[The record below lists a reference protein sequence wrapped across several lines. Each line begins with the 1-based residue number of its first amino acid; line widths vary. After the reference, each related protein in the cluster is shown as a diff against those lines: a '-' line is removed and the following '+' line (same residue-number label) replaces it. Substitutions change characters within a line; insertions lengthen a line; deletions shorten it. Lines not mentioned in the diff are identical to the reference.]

1 MEHLQHFGMLYD
13 PFGNDPD
20 LRFYFDSACH
30 RDATMRVERGL
41 RQNKGLTVLTGLA
54 GTGKTLLT
62 RRLFEALEEEIFDA
76 TLLVLL
82 PGAAD
87 AQTVLQRFAR
97 QLEVEEP
104 EAERAP
110 LLASIYERLAMV
122 HEEGRHSVLIID
134 DAQTLSAEAV
144 TEVAALL
151 GMEYEEKRMLSLLLV
166 GTPELDTT
174 LTTHAGLHQR
184 IDVRVQL
191 RALSLQDTAA
201 YLTHRIG
208 VAGGQPDLLSEA
220 TVEMLYKFGRGRP
233 RLTNTLADNALFE
246 SYLAGEAGVR
256 PEQVERAASDLG
268 VGIDPGSTYSSP
280 EVVQGPVERPLLLD
294 SEAVA
299 PQSVELA
306 EAGPPEDSAGEEV
319 LLLGDDLF
327 GEHALEEDLSF
338 GGFVENGEDPFSGI
352 AGGAEASAEAPR
364 LEQPL
369 TSAEP
374 IDWVEPLAAEVL
386 GVSEE
391 ADDLFVELVEV

>member
-1 MEHLQHFGMLYD
+1 
-13 PFGNDPD
+13 
-20 LRFYFDSACH
+20 
-30 RDATMRVERGL
+30 
-41 RQNKGLTVLTGLA
+41 LA

-62 RRLFEALEEEIFDA
+62 RRLFESLEEEIFDA

-97 QLEVEEP
+97 QLEVDEP

-208 VAGGQPDLLSEA
+208 VAGGQSDLLSSA
-220 TVEMLYKFGRGRP
+220 TVEVLYTFGRGRP

-246 SYLAGEAGVR
+246 SYLAGETVVR

-280 EVVQGPVERPLLLD
+280 EVVGAPVEGASMSESEGADPQAVQMAGVEQPKD
-294 SEAVA
+294 S
-299 PQSVELA
+299 ST
-306 EAGPPEDSAGEEV
+306 EEV

-327 GEHALEEDLSF
+327 GDHALQEDFSLS
-338 GGFVENGEDPFSGI
+338 GLAENGADPIGRV
-352 AGGAEASAEAPR
+352 GGECDAPAQAPR
-364 LEQPL
+364 LEQSVAS
-369 TSAEP
+369 TES
-374 IDWVEPLAAEVL
+374 IDWVEPLAVEVL
-386 GVSEE
+386 GGPEE
-391 ADDLFVELVEV
+391 ADDLFVELVEA

>member
-30 RDATMRVERGL
+30 REATMRVERGL
-41 RQNKGLTVLTGLA
+41 RQNKGLTVLTGVA
-54 GTGKTLLT
+54 GTGKSLLT

-76 TLLVLL
+76 SLLVML

-87 AQTVLQRFAR
+87 AQTVLQRYAR
-97 QLEVEEP
+97 QLEVEDCEVD
-104 EAERAP
+104 RAP

-134 DAQTLSAEAV
+134 DAHTLSAEAV
-144 TEVAALL
+144 TEIAALL
-151 GMEYEEKRMLSLLLV
+151 GMEYEEKRMLSLLLI
-166 GTPELDTT
+166 GTRELDAT

-191 RALSLQDTAA
+191 RSLSLDDTAA
-201 YLTHRIG
+201 YLAHRIG
-208 VAGGQPDLLSEA
+208 VAGGQTELLSSV
-220 TVEMLYKFGRGRP
+220 TVETLYKFGRGRP

-268 VGIDPGSTYSSP
+268 VGPDPGCTYSSP
-280 EVVQGPVERPLLLD
+280 EVAAPAERP
-294 SEAVA
+294 
-299 PQSVELA
+299 SVPGFADGVPDRIET
-306 EAGPPEDSAGEEV
+306 AGGRASKEQAGEEI

-338 GGFVENGEDPFSGI
+338 VGLAECSDRPSVQSE
-352 AGGAEASAEAPR
+352 AVGAPSLVDGLEEPR
-364 LEQPL
+364 PQ
-369 TSAEP
+369 SEP
-374 IDWVEPLAAEVL
+374 IDWAEPLAAEVL
-386 GVSEE
+386 GISDE
-391 ADDLFVELVEV
+391 ADDLFVELVDA